1 MLNKNNYSKSSSI
14 YSMLT
19 RVFLCILLSMM
30 AASCAPKVSFKIQR
44 PPLQQV
50 QNIKYIEIGNFEII
64 PGKIELPGSE
74 KLANLESVAESKKT
88 LQPAVTSFISTKGE
102 SNHMSE
108 LVRAALVHDLS
119 LHSPYQLINTT
130 GDKTGYSG
138 VLPNAAEVGV
148 ISGKIKFSEMIFES
162 SEKLSYFANIKNK
175 GVRLEQSLLAGAVVM
190 GAEASGRGFLIPTPY
205 VEHLGAIEV
214 EFFMHRKSSGENVV
228 SPQAFRSYHAKKWGG
243 DPRTSHLPAVI
254 KTAISEGFNQDQDFS
269 VTLLTRI
276 DRAGLSFTN
285 PTEYFARGF
294 NLRQDVGV
302 PQTVL
307 DMRIRLGREVAEKF
321 VRQISPYH
329 ETADLIVLDGNPVA
343 VTLIRGNAYQEAI
356 AFLQSQDDR
365 SAEDEYNL
373 GLAFEA
379 NGEIPSARKHY
390 QLALKQDNE
399 NQEFKDAL
407 RRTKN

>member
-1 MLNKNNYSKSSSI
+1 MLKKNNYSKSSII

-19 RVFLCILLSMM
+19 RVFLYMLLSMV
-30 AASCAPKVSFKIQR
+30 ATSCAPKVSFKIQR

-74 KLANLESVAESKKT
+74 KLANLESFAESKKT
-88 LQPAVTSFISTKGE
+88 LKPAVTSFISTKGE
-102 SNHMSE
+102 LNHMSE

-130 GDKTGYSG
+130 GDKIGYSG
-138 VLPNAAEVGV
+138 VLPNATEVGV

-243 DPRTSHLPAVI
+243 DPRTSHLPTVI
-254 KTAISEGFNQDQDFS
+254 KTAISEGINQGQDFS
-269 VTLLTRI
+269 VNILTKI

-307 DMRIRLGREVAEKF
+307 DMRIKLGREVAEKF
-321 VRQISPYH
+321 VRQISPFH

-356 AFLQSQDDR
+356 SFLQSQDDR

-390 QLALKQDNE
+390 QLALKKDNE

>member
-1 MLNKNNYSKSSSI
+1 MLKKNNYSKSSSI
-14 YSMLT
+14 YSMLK
-19 RVFLCILLSMM
+19 RVFLCMLFSMM
-30 AASCAPKVSFKIQR
+30 AASCAPKVNFKIQR

-74 KLANLESVAESKKT
+74 KLANSESFTESKKT

-130 GDKTGYSG
+130 GDKTGFSG

-148 ISGKIKFSEMIFES
+148 ISGKIKFSEMNFES

-243 DPRTSHLPAVI
+243 DPRTSHLPTVI
-254 KTAISEGFNQDQDFS
+254 KTAISEGINQGQDFS
-269 VTLLTRI
+269 VNILTKI

-307 DMRIRLGREVAEKF
+307 DMRIKLGREVAEKF
-321 VRQISPYH
+321 VRQISPFH
-329 ETADLIVLDGNPVA
+329 ETVDLIVLDGNPVA

-356 AFLQSQDDR
+356 SFLQSQDDR

-390 QLALKQDNE
+390 QLALKKDNE

>member
-1 MLNKNNYSKSSSI
+1 
-14 YSMLT
+14 MLT
-19 RVFLCILLSMM
+19 RVFLYMFFSMM
-30 AASCAPKVSFKIQR
+30 AASCATKVNFKIQR

-50 QNIKYIEIGNFEII
+50 QNIKYLEIGNFEII

-74 KLANLESVAESKKT
+74 KLTNSEIVAESKKA
-88 LQPAVTSFISTKGE
+88 LQPAVTSFISTKGK
-102 SNHMSE
+102 SNNMSE

-138 VLPNAAEVGV
+138 VLPNATEVGV
-148 ISGKIKFSEMIFES
+148 ISGKIKFAEIIFES

-254 KTAISEGFNQDQDFS
+254 KTAISDGFNQNQDFS
-269 VTLLTRI
+269 VNLITKI

-307 DMRIRLGREVAEKF
+307 DMRIRLGKEVAEKF
-321 VRQISPYH
+321 VRQISPYQ

-356 AFLQSQDDR
+356 SFLQSQDDR

-390 QLALKQDNE
+390 QLALKKDNE

>member
-1 MLNKNNYSKSSSI
+1 MFFSL
-14 YSMLT
+14 
-19 RVFLCILLSMM
+19 M
-30 AASCAPKVSFKIQR
+30 ATSCAPKVSFNIQR

-50 QNIKYIEIGNFEII
+50 QDIKYLEIGNFEII
-64 PGKIELPGSE
+64 PGKIEFPGSE
-74 KLANLESVAESKKT
+74 ILGSLENFAESKKT
-88 LQPAVTSFISTKGE
+88 LQPAVTSFISKKSG
-102 SNHMSE
+102 SHYMSE
-108 LVRAALVHDLS
+108 LVRASMVHDLS

-138 VLPNAAEVGV
+138 VLPNTNEVGV

-214 EFFMHRKSSGENVV
+214 EIFMHRKSSRENVV
-228 SPQAFRSYHAKKWGG
+228 SPQAFRSYNAKKWGG

-269 VTLLTRI
+269 DTLLTRI

-307 DMRIRLGREVAEKF
+307 DMRIRLGREIAEKF

-329 ETADLIVLDGNPVA
+329 ETADLIVLDGDPVA

>member
-14 YSMLT
+14 YSMIT
-19 RVFLCILLSMM
+19 RVLLCILFSML

-64 PGKIELPGSE
+64 SGKIELPGSE
-74 KLANLESVAESKKT
+74 KLANSESVAESKNT

-148 ISGKIKFSEMIFES
+148 ISGKIKFSEIIFES

-214 EFFMHRKSSGENVV
+214 EFFMKRKSSGKNVV
-228 SPQAFRSYHAKKWGG
+228 SPQAFSSYHAKKWGG

-307 DMRIRLGREVAEKF
+307 DMRTTLGREAAEKF
-321 VRQISPYH
+321 IRQISPYH